1 MFAEFYWG
9 HSPIDYLDGTDTETQ
24 EKVAYVTDDI
34 DLDPFCMNVS
44 YSCQILL
51 ERLLT
56 TRDGY
61 SPALIPWG
69 KPTKDLSTGM
79 CQWCQDR
86 GVGNTSHEHR
96 IRDCPSES
104 SLHHGWD
111 LLMAPAIDNDIV
123 DNGVGTLLF
132 LHNSRSAE
140 SCK

>member
-24 EKVAYVTDDI
+24 EKAAYVTDDI

-69 KPTKDLSTGM
+69 KPTKDLSGM

-86 GVGNTSHEHR
+86 GVANTSHEHR

-104 SLHHGWD
+104 NLHHGWD

-132 LHNSRSAE
+132 SQSCLAE
-140 SCK
+140 VCK